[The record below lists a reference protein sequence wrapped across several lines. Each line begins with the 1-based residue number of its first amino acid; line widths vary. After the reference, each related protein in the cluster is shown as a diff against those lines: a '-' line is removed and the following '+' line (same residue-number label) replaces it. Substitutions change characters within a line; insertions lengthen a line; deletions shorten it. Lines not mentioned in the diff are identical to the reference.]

1 MIIWPTYKCC
11 KMCSRQYTNTEC
23 VATEGNWKIAY
34 QSFHRSSEAND
45 ENDSVCIDMLF
56 FFHAIYFAFFRQ
68 KMVLYEK
75 GKMMVKKLANGEGKY
90 SKDDTECCFIGE
102 IPSTGLVDVTNA
114 VMTRLRNM
122 RAGLKTALKSQNC
135 SPDVPDAPNIKWLY
149 TTVTRYTCLLI
160 SKMRYYCLLY
170 AVGISPWHWS
180 INYKMP
186 VIFLRL
192 GT

>member
-1 MIIWPTYKCC
+1 MIIWPTYKCG

-75 GKMMVKKLANGEGKY
+75 G
-90 SKDDTECCFIGE
+90 
-102 IPSTGLVDVTNA
+102 
-114 VMTRLRNM
+114 
-122 RAGLKTALKSQNC
+122 
-135 SPDVPDAPNIKWLY
+135 
-149 TTVTRYTCLLI
+149 RYTCLLI

-170 AVGISPWHWS
+170 AVGISP
-180 INYKMP
+180 
-186 VIFLRL
+186 
-192 GT
+192 